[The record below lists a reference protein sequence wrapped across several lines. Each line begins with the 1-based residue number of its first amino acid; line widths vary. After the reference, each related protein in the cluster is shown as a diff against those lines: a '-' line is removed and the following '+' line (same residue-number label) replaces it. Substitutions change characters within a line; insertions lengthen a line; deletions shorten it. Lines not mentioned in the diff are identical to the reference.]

1 MKIAT
6 TKERILQFVDYKGI
20 SKSRFYE
27 ETGMKRGFLDGD
39 KLQTSIP
46 DTFIATIIAKYPEI
60 NLKWLLTGE
69 GSMIREPSPPTQQ
82 PSQSPPVKPYSTQGP
97 DGIPLVSMEAAAGF
111 GTAEFAIKDEDI
123 QNRYMVPD
131 FNGIDFM
138 IRVKGSSM
146 YPKYSSGDIIA
157 CRILRESKFIQWNK
171 CYVIATNEQGLL
183 VKRLKKGSDDSSLLA
198 VSDNKEYEPF
208 EIPTAE
214 ITGIA
219 LVIGVIRME

>member
-1 MKIAT
+1 MKSISFRINQIAE
-6 TKERILQFVDYKGI
+6 KEAISIRKLEQRIGCSNGVLSRAILKNTDI
-20 SKSRFYE
+20 SSIWVSKIIE
-27 ETGMKRGFLDGD
+27 E
-39 KLQTSIP
+39 
-46 DTFIATIIAKYPEI
+46 YPGYNSE
-60 NLKWLLTGE
+60 WLLTGK
-69 GSMIREPSPPTQQ
+69 GGMFRPALADSHTFNEPTVVYPPTTD
-82 PSQSPPVKPYSTQGP
+82 PN
-97 DGIPLVSMEAAAGF
+97 GIPLIGLEVAAGF
-111 GTAEFAIKDEDI
+111 GSANFAIKEEDI
-123 QNRYMVPD
+123 QNRYIVPD

-183 VKRLKKGSDDSSLLA
+183 VKRLKKGSDDNSLLA

>member
-1 MKIAT
+1 MILKRL
-6 TKERILQFVDYKGI
+6 KEYIDQKGI
-20 SKSRFYE
+20 TIAAFEKSI
-27 ETGMKRGFLDGD
+27 GMSNASFGKSLKSGGAIGSN
-39 KLQTSIP
+39 KLEKILIRYP
-46 DTFIATIIAKYPEI
+46 DINPAWLIA
-60 NLKWLLTGE
+60 GE

-82 PSQSPPVKPYSTQGP
+82 SSQSPTVKPYPTQGP

-208 EIPTAE
+208 EIPATE

-219 LVIGVIRME
+219 LVIGVIRLE

>member
-1 MKIAT
+1 MILKRL
-6 TKERILQFVDYKGI
+6 KEYIDQKGI
-20 SKSRFYE
+20 TIAAFEKSI
-27 ETGMKRGFLDGD
+27 GMSNASFGKSLKSGGAIGSN
-39 KLQTSIP
+39 KLEKILIRYP
-46 DTFIATIIAKYPEI
+46 DINPAWLIA
-60 NLKWLLTGE
+60 GE

-82 PSQSPPVKPYSTQGP
+82 SSQSPPVKPYQTQGP

-208 EIPTAE
+208 EIPATE

>member
-1 MKIAT
+1 MNYLIDRLKAAFGSSSYKDLALKLGV
-6 TKERILQFVDYKGI
+6 KEGTIKTWVGRDSYDLKLIV
-20 SKSRFYE
+20 SKCNHDID
-27 ETGMKRGFLDGD
+27 L
-39 KLQTSIP
+39 
-46 DTFIATIIAKYPEI
+46 
-60 NLKWLLTGE
+60 NWLLTGE
-69 GSMIREPSPPTQQ
+69 GSMTREASPPTQQ
-82 PSQSPPVKPYSTQGP
+82 SSQSPTVKPYPTQGS

>member
-20 SKSRFYE
+20 TKSRFYE
-27 ETGMKRGFLDGD
+27 ETGMRRGFLDGD

-46 DTFIATIIAKYPEI
+46 DTFIATIVAKYPEV
-60 NLKWLLTGE
+60 NLEWLITGE
-69 GSMIREPSPPTQQ
+69 GSMIREPSPPTQ
-82 PSQSPPVKPYSTQGP
+82 GP
-97 DGIPLVSMEAAAGF
+97 DGIPLVSMEVAAGF
-111 GTAEFAIKDEDI
+111 GTSEFAIKEEDI

-183 VKRLKKGSDDSSLLA
+183 VKRLKKGSGDNSLLA

>member
-60 NLKWLLTGE
+60 NLEWLITGE

-82 PSQSPPVKPYSTQGP
+82 SSQSPTVKPYPTQGP

-157 CRILRESKFIQWNK
+157 CRILS
-171 CYVIATNEQGLL
+171 
-183 VKRLKKGSDDSSLLA
+183 
-198 VSDNKEYEPF
+198 
-208 EIPTAE
+208 
-214 ITGIA
+214 
-219 LVIGVIRME
+219 

>member
-1 MKIAT
+1 MILKRL
-6 TKERILQFVDYKGI
+6 KEYIDQKGI
-20 SKSRFYE
+20 TIAAFEKSI
-27 ETGMKRGFLDGD
+27 GMSNASFGKSLKSGGAIGSN
-39 KLQTSIP
+39 KLEKILIRYP
-46 DTFIATIIAKYPEI
+46 DINPAWLIA
-60 NLKWLLTGE
+60 GE

-82 PSQSPPVKPYSTQGP
+82 PSQSPPVKPYPTQGP

-171 CYVIATNEQGLL
+171 CYVIATHEQGLL
-183 VKRLKKGSDDSSLLA
+183 VKRLKKGSDDSSFLA

-208 EIPTAE
+208 EIPATE

>member
-1 MKIAT
+1 MLETRGVPKESFYKKIGMTSANFRGSAKT
-6 TKERILQFVDYKGI
+6 TPLNSKAIENIL
-20 SKSRFYE
+20 SE
-27 ETGMKRGFLDGD
+27 
-39 KLQTSIP
+39 IP
-46 DTFIATIIAKYPEI
+46 DI
-60 NLKWLLTGE
+60 NSEWLLTGK
-69 GSMIREPSPPTQQ
+69 GGMFKPALADSHTFNEPTMVYTPT
-82 PSQSPPVKPYSTQGP
+82 T
-97 DGIPLVSMEAAAGF
+97 DTNGIPLIGLEVAAGF
-111 GTAEFAIKDEDI
+111 GSANFAIKEEDI
-123 QNRYMVPD
+123 QNRYIVPD

-183 VKRLKKGSDDSSLLA
+183 VKRLKKGSDDNSLLA